1 MMMVIRNIFPL
12 QTRVMLAKTQAIQG
26 ISHSRC
32 LSSKVPLTALKE
44 SNEVMTP
51 HYESLSDAEL
61 AAMVVN
67 KELSQ
72 HKLEKVLQDTER
84 AVNVRRLAIG
94 EALVQEGRAE
104 DAMDDLPHAAFDY
117 KGFYDNIFG
126 TNCEAVIGYMPVP
139 VGVVGPLRIN
149 GVDRH
154 VPMATTEG
162 ALLASTNRGCR
173 AITESGGTATAIL
186 KNGMT
191 RAPLIRVPSA
201 AYGAEMIE
209 WVNMKETQAELKQ
222 AFNSTTSHG
231 KLQSVEGR
239 LAGKNLYLRFACH
252 CGDAMGMNM
261 VTKGT
266 VEALRVVKEK
276 FSEAEMVALSGN
288 VCSDKKAAAI
298 NWIEGRGRS
307 VVCEVVLKRD
317 VVERVLK
324 TTPEAMIHVNNN
336 KNLIGSAVAG
346 ALGGFNAHAAN
357 NVAAV
362 FIATG
367 NDPAQVI
374 ESSQC
379 LTVLEMEGEDLHMSV
394 TMPSIEVG
402 TVGGGTTLPAQR
414 AALKMIGCQG
424 ADRVKSGGNADIL
437 ANAVASTV
445 LAGEISLIAAL
456 TTNDLL
462 KAHIELNRK
471 TGPAPSSTT
480 TTTTTTTTPPP
491 TSDTPAFGT
500 SGTRSLHTTTNI
512 LGHCSIGHPSSGGP
526 SEQLDLNVT
535 QGRPMYRMPGTCLDA
550 ADEFAECAPDGS
562 VTYSFP

>member
-1 MMMVIRNIFPL
+1 M
-12 QTRVMLAKTQAIQG
+12 
-26 ISHSRC
+26 
-32 LSSKVPLTALKE
+32 LSSLVRRSMVVSSSTTVRLMRTAAYKAAQPVRTE
-44 SNEVMTP
+44 QITP
-51 HYESLSDAEL
+51 HYSSMSDAEL

-72 HKLEKVLQDTER
+72 HKLERVLNDTER
-84 AVNVRRLAIG
+84 AVTVRRLAVG
-94 EALVQEGRAE
+94 NALMHEGRAE
-104 DAMDDLPHAAFDY
+104 DAMDDLPFQNFNCKD
-117 KGFYDNIFG
+117 FYNSIYG
-126 TNCEAVIGYMPVP
+126 TNCEEVIGYMPIP
-139 VGVVGPLRIN
+139 VGVVGPLRLD

-162 ALLASTNRGCR
+162 ALLASTNRGCN
-173 AITESGGTATAIL
+173 AITQSGGAISSIT

-201 AYGAEMIE
+201 KYGAEMIN
-209 WVNMKETQAELKQ
+209 WIQKSETQDALKT
-222 AFNSTTSHG
+222 AFNSTTNHG
-231 KLQSVEGR
+231 RLVSADGR
-239 LAGKNLYLRFACH
+239 LAGKNLYLRFASH

-266 VEALRVVKEK
+266 MEALKIVKENYP
-276 FSEAEMVALSGN
+276 EAEMMALSGN

-298 NWIEGRGRS
+298 NWVDGRGRS
-307 VVCEVVLKRD
+307 IVCEVTLKRD
-317 VVERVLK
+317 VVEKVLK

-379 LTVLEMEGEDLHMSV
+379 LTILELEGEDLHVSV

-402 TVGGGTTLPAQR
+402 TVGGGTSLPAQR
-414 AALKMIGCQG
+414 AALKIIGCQG
-424 ADRVKSGGNADIL
+424 ANKEKSGGNGDIL
-437 ANAVASTV
+437 ATTVACTV

-456 TTNDLL
+456 ATNDLL

-471 TGPAPSSTT
+471 TGPPPSNSNTAPSS
-480 TTTTTTTTPPP
+480 
-491 TSDTPAFGT
+491 SDTPTF
-500 SGTRSLHTTTNI
+500 SGSNRMLHTSTSI
-512 LGHCSIGHPSSGGP
+512 LGHSSIGHPSSGGP
-526 SEQLDLNVT
+526 REQYNMTLS
-535 QGRPMYRMPGTCLDA
+535 QAPIYRMPGSCVDGFCDILEEGT
-550 ADEFAECAPDGS
+550 PDD
-562 VTYSFP
+562 VMTYSFP